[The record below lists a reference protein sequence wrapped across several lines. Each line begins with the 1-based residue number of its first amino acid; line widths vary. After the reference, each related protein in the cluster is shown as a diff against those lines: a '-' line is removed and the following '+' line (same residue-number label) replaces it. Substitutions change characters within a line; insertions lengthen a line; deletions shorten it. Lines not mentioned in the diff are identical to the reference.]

1 MTMCARS
8 AAAIST
14 APITAT
20 TARSVAIA
28 GAKEMR
34 RPMMMLTDGQRE
46 IDTELRAEAASEQ
59 AAWCIQCP
67 ECDQWLVGDYG
78 DLDGHLTQEHGSNAE
93 DWETFWLNMAKA

>member
-1 MTMCARS
+1 
-8 AAAIST
+8 
-14 APITAT
+14 
-20 TARSVAIA
+20 VAIA

-59 AAWCIQCP
+59 AAWCVRCP
-67 ECDQWLVGDYG
+67 ECGCLIVGDHS
-78 DLDGHLTQEHGSNAE
+78 DLDGHLSMEHDMGAAE